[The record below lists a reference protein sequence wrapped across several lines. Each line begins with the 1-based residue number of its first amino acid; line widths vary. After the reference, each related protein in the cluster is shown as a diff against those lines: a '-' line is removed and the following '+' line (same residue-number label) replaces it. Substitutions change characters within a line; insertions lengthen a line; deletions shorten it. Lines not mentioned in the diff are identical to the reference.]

1 MVGTG
6 QFPPSFTMIDS
17 FLQLRCAKP
26 LTSGNHRQNFR
37 RTKCEAKYTR
47 VIFGEK
53 QFTSQ
58 PVCHQY
64 KNEWLTL
71 TYKSSFFTA
80 LLLSVY
86 VQCVSTKIIN
96 DPKLTAAPRLSPPLL
111 ISGLKRRLLSDKRA
125 NWNVSRFNKYLF
137 QRRFGIVHCNRRF
150 VWNFTEL
157 QCLLDQ
163 NVKLLDGKG
172 GEARSVFDAQSH
184 SIGSQNWQMCKNSE
198 RLQIVSLRRTT
209 CLVRW
214 FFI

>member
-37 RTKCEAKYTR
+37 RTKYEAKYTR

-53 QFTSQ
+53 QLTSQ

-111 ISGLKRRLLSDKRA
+111 ISGLKQRPLSDKRA

-150 VWNFTEL
+150 LYETS
-157 QCLLDQ
+157 QSC
-163 NVKLLDGKG
+163 NVSLIRMLSFWMEKG

-184 SIGSQNWQMCKNSE
+184 SIGSQNWQMCKSFAKITNCIFKKNHMS
-198 RLQIVSLRRTT
+198 
-209 CLVRW
+209 C
-214 FFI
+214 

>member
-53 QFTSQ
+53 QLTSQ

-163 NVKLLDGKG
+163 NVKLLDGKRRRG
-172 GEARSVFDAQSH
+172 QKRLWCTISF
-184 SIGSQNWQMCKNSE
+184 NWFPKLANVQKFGKITNCIFKKNHMS
-198 RLQIVSLRRTT
+198 
-209 CLVRW
+209 C
-214 FFI
+214 

>member
-37 RTKCEAKYTR
+37 RTKCEAKYTW
-47 VIFGEK
+47 VFFGEK
-53 QFTSQ
+53 QLTSQ

-80 LLLSVY
+80 LFVECVRSV
-86 VQCVSTKIIN
+86 CVDENYKWSKVN
-96 DPKLTAAPRLSPPLL
+96 GGSPSPPLL

-163 NVKLLDGKG
+163 NVKLLDGKRRRG
-172 GEARSVFDAQSH
+172 QKRLWCTISFNWFPKLANV
-184 SIGSQNWQMCKNSE
+184 QNFGKITNCIFKKNHMS
-198 RLQIVSLRRTT
+198 
-209 CLVRW
+209 C
-214 FFI
+214 